1 MSDTSGKKQAA
12 QARHEAALRQIDE
25 DRRDRLEKQARMREA
40 ELANSMAAESAAQ
53 TPDAP
58 QDEAAAGDVME
69 EQEHVLEDSADSEQE
84 GPLRRR
90 RTAPSEPSPS

>member
-12 QARHEAALRQIDE
+12 QARHEAALRQIEE

-40 ELANSMAAESAAQ
+40 EAANSMAVEAAAQ
-53 TPDAP
+53 ASDAP
-58 QDEAAAGDVME
+58 DEAATEDAMKE
-69 EQEHVLEDSADSEQE
+69 EDHLLEDSAEPEQE

-90 RTAPSEPSPS
+90 RIIPLEPSPS